1 MPSCLVLCE
10 VDWIRYHPEPVGT
23 LSVAQVERD
32 VEMDA
37 LGNLCLPQSG
47 RYAGFLENG
56 NDGCEARIGRT
67 CWNVVTAGMAFKRL
81 WFFWTRTKGCLRFGV
96 VHTPTAPCSNS
107 PFCIKRLGSPSK
119 IASKEAARVKLC
131 PKFVLPGCVVTLCER
146 MLDVDMGP
154 EVEWQSEGV
163 SLVALQED
171 GFGQWHW
178 EHLYDGPRLG
188 GDDRALGIL
197 RGGPWC
203 MSSYF
208 PEGQSGEDLAGPDFT
223 KAWIPLLTISPGHRE
238 SREMLGRFW

>member
-1 MPSCLVLCE
+1 MCRPWMPLATCVSPMS
-10 VDWIRYHPEPVGT
+10 PE
-23 LSVAQVERD
+23 R
-32 VEMDA
+32 EM
-37 LGNLCLPQSG
+37 PWFQ
-47 RYAGFLENG
+47 GFLENG
-56 NDGCEARIGRT
+56 NDGCEGRT
-67 CWNVVTAGMAFKRL
+67 GRICWNVVTAGMAFKRL
-81 WFFWTRTKGCLRFGV
+81 WFFWTPTKGCLRFGV
-96 VHTPTAPCSNS
+96 VHTPTAVFQQS
-107 PFCIKRLGSPSK
+107 ILYQ
-119 IASKEAARVKLC
+119 EAGVTIQDCLQGIRPGEAFV
-131 PKFVLPGCVVTLCER
+131 PKGLVVLPGCVVTLCER

-154 EVEWQSEGV
+154 EVEWQSAGV

-223 KAWIPLLTISPGHRE
+223 KAWIPFVDYMSQPDPTVVSVFWSSHSRT
-238 SREMLGRFW
+238 REMLGVW